1 MATVQSFSRSTARA
15 GSRLRKRGSTCVIRR
30 QTKRNGSDKVAYEVQ
45 SLACRREEAKSSPS
59 RERKCDLE
67 YARSYSAEDVEQ
79 PKATITSA
87 YEKSSTTSALMAC
100 AIALTLSVRSP
111 KFLYYHF
118 TPTINNVETMAIES
132 ILT

>member
-15 GSRLRKRGSTCVIRR
+15 GSRLRKSTCVIRR

-67 YARSYSAEDVEQ
+67 YARSYSAKDVEQ

-100 AIALTLSVRSP
+100 AIALSLSVRSP

-118 TPTINNVETMAIES
+118 TPTINNVETMAIET